1 MTFESLKSNIAQER
15 RVVRDISLL
24 MDQLEIAYFKNTDDK
39 KIIEMTITSLTS
51 QLRILNK
58 SVLVLLEGITISKE
72 EVSRKLVNID
82 YLVGEGK
89 QAAVID
95 ESSRKEFL
103 NQLNLSSQA
112 FKRLKKKYKV
122 QVKEVIEFKKPSHFA
137 KVSNKI
143 FGDIGNNLAL
153 NPNFRHLGD
162 NLKKANMPFLL
173 NTYVSMILFATMVAF
188 FASILILVFFMF
200 FELSISSPFLLL
212 SEESPFLR
220 LLQNSW
226 VLLAI
231 PLATFLSF
239 YFYPWTE
246 RTSLEKR
253 INQEMPFVVIH
264 MSAVAGSGIEPSQ
277 IFKIIALSAEYPY
290 TRQEVKK
297 VINQVNVYGY
307 DLVNALKNSARLTA
321 SKKLAELFSGFAT
334 SITTGTNLNEFLDKR
349 AETLLFEYRLE
360 RERYTKVAETF
371 MDIYISVVIS
381 APMIMMILL
390 VLIKVSGASFGLT
403 IAGLTTLMILIIGL
417 VNILF
422 LVFLH
427 LKQPNF

>member
-1 MTFESLKSNIAQER
+1 MTLDALKNNIQQER
-15 RVVRDISLL
+15 RIIKDISLL
-24 MDQLEIAYFKNTDDK
+24 TDQLEIAYFKNTGDK
-39 KIIEMTITSLTS
+39 NIIDMTITSLVS

-58 SVLVLLEGITISKE
+58 SDLVLLEGIGLMKE
-72 EVSRKLVNID
+72 EPKRKLVNVD
-82 YLVGEGK
+82 YLIGEGK
-89 QAAVID
+89 EAAVID
-95 ESSRKEFL
+95 EASRKEFL
-103 NQLNLSSQA
+103 THLNVSAQA
-112 FKRLKKKYKV
+112 LKRLKKKYKV
-122 QVKEVIEFKKPSHFA
+122 RVKEVVDFKKPSKLA
-137 KVSNKI
+137 KISNQV
-143 FGDIGNNLAL
+143 FGEIGNTLAN
-153 NPNFRHLGD
+153 NPNFRHLGE

-173 NTYVSMILFATMVAF
+173 NTYI
-188 FASILILVFFMF
+188 SIIFLSTLIALVISIFLWIFFMF
-200 FELSISSPFLLL
+200 FELTLLLPFLAL
-212 SEESPFLR
+212 SDENPFFR
-220 LLQNSW
+220 LLKNSW
-226 VLLAI
+226 ILLAI
-231 PLATFLSF
+231 PGATYLAF

-253 INQEMPFVVIH
+253 INQELPFVVIH

-290 TRQEVKK
+290 TRQEIKK

-321 SKKLAELFSGFAT
+321 SKKLAELFNGFST
-334 SITTGTNLNEFLDKR
+334 SITTGTSLNEFLDKR

-360 RERYTKVAETF
+360 RERYTKTAETF
-371 MDIYISVVIS
+371 MDIYISIVIS

-403 IAGLTTLMILIIGL
+403 LGGLTALMILIIGL
-417 VNILF
+417 VNVLF